1 MMMISVVKRVRLVEG
16 FCIHTFSASLLLC
29 SSRRVPFPN
38 LPREPRRA
46 ISHGRHDSTR
56 KAMKFLS
63 IPSKVLLKRCDVRCH
78 KTVVLFTRDD
88 KLTHSFW
95 LLPGG
100 SQRFHPCAASGGD
113 APCVQFLH
121 MYSSVLRGPKDAP
134 PPSSSGLLACAVLI
148 LGAFNTGCPWCL
160 GSLSGG
166 PDLAFSSGTQ
176 NPSRACKRS
185 QRLTTRSRS
194 PVGQDCAHR
203 RTCETRLAFLFLEAR
218 LRNLSSSLD

>member
-1 MMMISVVKRVRLVEG
+1 MGINSHTLFGYYQEDPSGSILAPLPEATRHVYS
-16 FCIHTFSASLLLC
+16 FCTC
-29 SSRRVPFPN
+29 
-38 LPREPRRA
+38 
-46 ISHGRHDSTR
+46 T
-56 KAMKFLS
+56 
-63 IPSKVLLKRCDVRCH
+63 VLYYEVQRM
-78 KTVVLFTRDD
+78 
-88 KLTHSFW
+88 
-95 LLPGG
+95 LLPP
-100 SQRFHPCAASGGD
+100 H
-113 APCVQFLH
+113 L
-121 MYSSVLRGPKDAP
+121 
-134 PPSSSGLLACAVLI
+134 
-148 LGAFNTGCPWCL
+148 L